1 MNGSVQLKHFLSALF
16 QGDEIL
22 LDNYIALWQPV
33 SAKRKEILTAEGEV
47 ERKLYFVLNGI
58 QRSYY
63 LHDGKEHTLSFTYP
77 PFFTGIPDS
86 FLSSRPSRHFL
97 ECITASE
104 FLYITKAQ
112 HEAQI
117 HEHRC
122 LETMMRRFTEEVFS
136 GTLQRI
142 HELQALSMEER
153 FQVFM
158 ERNAALVNSI
168 PHKYIASYLNIDPT
182 NFSKL
187 LKSY

>member
-1 MNGSVQLKHFLSALF
+1 MQGSVQLKQFLSHLF
-16 QGDEIL
+16 RGEEGIL
-22 LDNYIALWQPV
+22 DDYIALWQPC

-47 ERKLYFVLNGI
+47 ERKLYFVLEGI

-63 LHDGKEHTLSFTYP
+63 LHEGKEHTLTFTYP
-77 PFFTGIPDS
+77 PFFTGLPDS
-86 FLSSRPSRHFL
+86 FLTGRPARHFL

-117 HEHRC
+117 QEHRS
-122 LETMMRRFTEEVFS
+122 LETMMRRFTEEVLS

-153 FQVFM
+153 FQAFM

-168 PHKYIASYLNIDPT
+168 PHKYIASYLHIDPT